1 MTWQETVMASS
12 TMVLATVVVVVVIAQ
27 VAATWRARMSVAR
40 EEAYRHL
47 AAEATAAQ
55 QSTAHRLESVT
66 RELASIRE
74 RTGHLENLL
83 REVDEPWARQDP
95 ATR

>member
-1 MTWQETVMASS
+1 MRWQETVMAAS
-12 TMVLATVVVVVVIAQ
+12 TMVLATVVLVVVITQ

-40 EEAYRHL
+40 EEGYRRL
-47 AAEATAAQ
+47 AEQAVAAQ
-55 QSTAHRLESVT
+55 QDTARRLESVT
-66 RELASIRE
+66 RELTSIRE
-74 RTGHLENLL
+74 RTGHLEDLL